1 MNGKRFFSALLCAM
15 MVMTLLPTPSLAA
28 GEVAEIVGGAQ
39 YATVKAAIDA
49 AADGA
54 TVRLLDNVDISS
66 ESDTL
71 TIRDINLTIDLNGKC
86 ITSFGPLAI
95 RHNGT
100 AENTLYI
107 KDSSASGDGT
117 ISNSLSSTIIS
128 TGNITISGGT
138 MISSGAQTI
147 SATYTATVSGGTVRH
162 TTGANSAIYAD
173 RVLVSGGTVEGRDVT
188 IICQDITISGGMV
201 LSTYTGIMSP
211 NVTLSGGMVQTSSV
225 YPSISSVNVTV
236 SGGTV
241 RNTGT
246 GDGLYAVN
254 VVVSGGSINNISST
268 TLINAATPA
277 DEVKLCT
284 LTLPGVSTKTAVTG
298 ITFTPALGYTY
309 GLKDVMTDDTGKL
322 YVWLPDTQSGASVSV
337 TTEEKTYT
345 GTIGGYAATLAATSD
360 HGDLTVTGGMVG
372 ADYTYT
378 AGVLTVLTATPLTV
392 SGTATTDS
400 IMVKSGITANITLSG
415 VSIDRSTVD
424 GACAFDIEAGSA
436 ANIWLEGDTTL
447 KSGSTKAGL
456 HVPSGAMLYIYG
468 TGSLTAEGVLAE
480 AGNKQGA
487 GIGGNNQEA
496 CGTITI
502 KGGNITAKGDM
513 SAGIGGGNGGAGGT
527 VFINGGTTIAVSA
540 GGAGI
545 GGGAAGYGGSVAI
558 SGGTVRAT
566 SDSQGAGIG
575 GGASGNG
582 GSVTILGGT
591 VRANGNLGAGIG
603 GGFNGDGGTVYIS
616 GGSVLAATS
625 AGYAIGCGRVL
636 VRQLDPGTLQNN
648 SIEKTPV
655 FLTAVTLDGVSSETA
670 VTKLNHSYGMN
681 NVFTDV
687 SGTLYLYLP
696 QETSTT
702 WAQAASGEY
711 VGSVVTASNHMASG
725 TLALLPKEPTPA
737 ATFTAT
743 GPDCGTLENVE
754 IGMKYR
760 AHYGPF
766 WHDVTAS
773 TMDLTGITPA
783 NGIQVKRLGDHSTTV
798 DSDVQTITVTK
809 AAVPSAGKV
818 KCMTAANN
826 DGMLTGVTSA
836 MEYKKSG
843 AASFTG
849 ITGSNV
855 TGLTPG
861 IYYVRVKASGTTLAS
876 DDQTLVIAPYNPGTA
891 HGGDFTV
898 TGGIIGTDYAYTD
911 GVLTVL
917 TSTPLTISGTSI
929 YECIVVNSGI
939 TANITLSGVSID
951 SFDINDACAFDIEA
965 GTTANITL
973 DGDTTLKSGPGK
985 AGLHVPIGATL
996 TMNGTGSLTAD
1007 AASFDGY
1014 MQGAGIGG
1022 NHGEAC
1028 GTITINGGSIT
1039 ANGSFSAG
1047 IGGGSG
1053 GAGGTVFVNGGTIV
1067 AGSSNGGA
1075 GIGGNGGSVTIT
1087 GGTVHATGSSGA
1099 GIGGGAGVD
1108 GTGDVTITGGTVIA
1122 TSDNGA
1128 GIGSGLIGYSS
1139 SITISGGT
1147 VIASSHSGAGIGGGN
1162 EGNGGN
1168 VTIIGGTVSAKSV
1181 YGAGIGSGYIGTGGA
1196 VYISGGS
1203 VLATSIRGEAI
1214 GMGSGGS
1221 DSGTLQNNSVE
1232 KKPVFLTTITLQ
1244 GVASETEVSALNHGY
1259 GMNDVFT
1266 DVNGNLYLYLP
1277 EATNTTWAQAASGEY
1292 AGSVAT
1298 AANHTASGTLALLP
1312 KETTPDPSYSTRK
1325 LTDVPTGLTV
1335 SGTLS
1340 NDAKLRVNSFTPA
1353 RNTADPAL
1361 AAIRKRMGSSTEKLI
1376 FCADITISGN
1386 YSGLLTLSFEVG
1398 SQYNGYTVTLLH
1410 AKDGTLTTYT
1420 AIVIDGIAT
1429 FTVTD
1434 LSPFALFAPNL
1445 NAVGVPN
1452 TGDGGT
1458 PYGTLPAFGILT
1470 LVAGISAVHIRRR
1483 HEKE

>member
-15 MVMTLLPTPSLAA
+15 MVMSLLPTPSLAA
-28 GEVAEIVGGAQ
+28 
-39 YATVKAAIDA
+39 D
-49 AADGA
+49 
-54 TVRLLDNVDISS
+54 
-66 ESDTL
+66 
-71 TIRDINLTIDLNGKC
+71 
-86 ITSFGPLAI
+86 
-95 RHNGT
+95 
-100 AENTLYI
+100 
-107 KDSSASGDGT
+107 
-117 ISNSLSSTIIS
+117 
-128 TGNITISGGT
+128 
-138 MISSGAQTI
+138 
-147 SATYTATVSGGTVRH
+147 
-162 TTGANSAIYAD
+162 
-173 RVLVSGGTVEGRDVT
+173 
-188 IICQDITISGGMV
+188 
-201 LSTYTGIMSP
+201 
-211 NVTLSGGMVQTSSV
+211 
-225 YPSISSVNVTV
+225 
-236 SGGTV
+236 
-241 RNTGT
+241 
-246 GDGLYAVN
+246 
-254 VVVSGGSINNISST
+254 
-268 TLINAATPA
+268 
-277 DEVKLCT
+277 
-284 LTLPGVSTKTAVTG
+284 
-298 ITFTPALGYTY
+298 
-309 GLKDVMTDDTGKL
+309 
-322 YVWLPDTQSGASVSV
+322 
-337 TTEEKTYT
+337 
-345 GTIGGYAATLAATSD
+345 
-360 HGDLTVTGGMVG
+360 GDLTVTGGMVG
-372 ADYTYT
+372 TDYTYSN
-378 AGVLTVLTATPLTV
+378 GVLAILTRNSLTI
-392 SGTATTDS
+392 SGTTTTDS
-400 IMVKSGITANITLSG
+400 IVVKSGITANITLSG
-415 VSIDRSTVD
+415 VSIDCSTVD

-447 KSGSTKAGL
+447 KSGSIKAGL
-456 HVPSGAMLYIYG
+456 HVPSGAMLSIYG

-487 GIGGNNQEA
+487 GIGGNNAET
-496 CGTITI
+496 CGFISI
-502 KGGNITAKGDM
+502 NGGNITAKGGI

-527 VFINGGTTIAVSA
+527 VFIKGGTTTALSA
-540 GGAGI
+540 DGAGI

-575 GGASGNG
+575 GGASGKG
-582 GSVTILGGT
+582 GSVTISGGT

-687 SGTLYLYLP
+687 SGKLYLYLP

-760 AHYGPF
+760 AHDGPF

-965 GTTANITL
+965 GATANITL
-973 DGDTTLKSGPGK
+973 ERDTTLKSGPGK

-1007 AASFDGY
+1007 AASFGGY

-1075 GIGGNGGSVTIT
+1075 GIGGGSDSNGGSVTIT
-1087 GGTVHATGSSGA
+1087 GGTVHATSVFGG

-1108 GTGDVTITGGTVIA
+1108 GAGDITITGGMVIAASSAGAGIGSGGYSADGGSVTITGGTVIA
-1122 TSDNGA
+1122 TGE
-1128 GIGSGLIGYSS
+1128 Y
-1139 SITISGGT
+1139 
-1147 VIASSHSGAGIGGGN
+1147 GAGIGGGV
-1162 EGNGGN
+1162 ETNGK
-1168 VTIIGGTVSAKSV
+1168 T
-1181 YGAGIGSGYIGTGGA
+1181 

-1203 VLATSIRGEAI
+1203 VLATSSFGEAI

-1221 DSGTLQNNSVE
+1221 GSGTLQNNSTE
-1232 KKPVFLTTITLQ
+1232 KAPVYLTTVTLD
-1244 GVASETEVSALNHGY
+1244 GIASETAVTMLNHGY

-1266 DVNGNLYLYLP
+1266 DASGKLYLYLP
-1277 EATNTTWAQAASGEY
+1277 QATGTTWAQAASGEY
-1292 AGSVAT
+1292 AGLPIITNVD
-1298 AANHTASGTLALLP
+1298 HTASGTLTLIPKAALP
-1312 KETTPDPSYSTRK
+1312 PANTVNATPGANHTATASITYDVVSSALKKALGDAAAQGKAANVTIHVIVPQCTSK
-1325 LTDVPTGLTV
+1325 LSV
-1335 SGTLS
+1335 TLS
-1340 NDAKLRVNSFTPA
+1340 QDAMKS
-1353 RNTADPAL
+1353 
-1361 AAIRKRMGSSTEKLI
+1361 LI
-1376 FCADITISGN
+1376 NAGVGITINGN
-1386 YSGLLTLSFEVG
+1386 GLFPSITLDIKALKAL
-1398 SQYNGYTVTLLH
+1398 QKQANG
-1410 AKDGTLTTYT
+1410 D
-1420 AIVIDGIAT
+1420 AT
-1429 FTVTD
+1429 FTFAVPPK
-1434 LSPFALFAPNL
+1434 LSAYARKLIGDRPVYSMSASYVKRGKVRSISRLSGAGFVSIPYTFLPGEAAEHLFGVAIDSKGNTTRVRGSYYDKASGYLTIPVKSISTMYG
-1445 NAVGVPN
+1445 VG
-1452 TGDGGT
+1452 
-1458 PYGTLPAFGILT
+1458 YR
-1470 LVAGISAVHIRRR
+1470 AGR
-1483 HEKE
+1483 